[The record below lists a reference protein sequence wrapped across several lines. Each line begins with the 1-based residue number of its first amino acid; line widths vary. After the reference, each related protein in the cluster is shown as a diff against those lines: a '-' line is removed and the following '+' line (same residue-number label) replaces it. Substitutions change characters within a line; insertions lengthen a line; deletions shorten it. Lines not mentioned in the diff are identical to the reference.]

1 MQNILMKRK
10 DLFLA
15 LTCIIIGFAYRLI
28 PGHPSNITPV
38 AAMALIGGMYISRRT
53 LAFVA
58 PILALYLGDLVLNN
72 TILRSFFPDH
82 SGLVLWS
89 DYMAFNILAMIATV
103 IIGIVLSKSNALS
116 KILGGGIT
124 SSVAFFVITNMGAWL
139 TTIIYP
145 KTLTGLLA
153 CFTAGIPFFQ
163 NTLLSNFLFITL
175 FVTTIEI
182 VRKYVT
188 KGDLASV

>member
-1 MQNILMKRK
+1 MKRK
-10 DLFLA
+10 DMFLA

-38 AAMALIGGMYISRRT
+38 AAMALIGGMYISRSL

-72 TILRSFFPDH
+72 TVLRSFYPDH

-89 DYMAFNILAMIATV
+89 DYMTFNIMAMIVTV
-103 IIGIVLSKSNALS
+103 VLGIVLSKSNALG
-116 KILGGGIT
+116 KIIGGGLM
-124 SSVAFFVITNMGAWL
+124 SSLAFFVITNFGSWL

-145 KTLTGLLA
+145 KTITGLMA

-163 NTLLSNFLFITL
+163 NTLMGNFLFLTL
-175 FVTTIEI
+175 FVTAIEMAK
-182 VRKYVT
+182 KYVL

>member
-103 IIGIVLSKSNALS
+103 IIGIILSKSNALS

-163 NTLLSNFLFITL
+163 NTLLSLSLIHISEPT
-175 FVTTIEI
+175 
-182 VRKYVT
+182 RPY
-188 KGDLASV
+188 